1 MPDVIPLLA
10 EKDKDG
16 DLDNN
21 SATVAVSDLT
31 FGDDEMSQ
39 AMNLNSETT
48 IDAGDFLAF
57 YTDINSETLFYGE
70 IQSVTVSGEDYI
82 LDYVPVSWEEIQIA
96 MDVYRTE
103 KVDGNELLED
113 TDRGEFEDEI
123 EQQAVESGF
132 ANEVVERI
140 AEAAMQTESF
150 EELEQSLSNDL
161 GAGISLQPNTN
172 INKIM
177 PFAGGKPG
185 RRA

>member
-1 MPDVIPLLA
+1 MELSSGENSDVSFFEITAVNGTSYSYRGAEAEDVLFMPDVIPLLA

-39 AMNLNSETT
+39 AMNLSSETT

-82 LDYVPVSWEEIQIA
+82 LDYVLVSWEEIQIA

-103 KVDGNELLED
+103 K
-113 TDRGEFEDEI
+113 
-123 EQQAVESGF
+123 ES
-132 ANEVVERI
+132 RW
-140 AEAAMQTESF
+140 
-150 EELEQSLSNDL
+150 
-161 GAGISLQPNTN
+161 
-172 INKIM
+172 K
-177 PFAGGKPG
+177 
-185 RRA
+185 